1 MKKIIALLL
10 ALLMIFSLVACS
22 SSNNDG
28 DVDSPSSSEDVSPS
42 GENEGGKTASGDHSN
57 RDPFELV
64 YMCGSF
70 GNVWCKNIETA
81 MKSLQEEY
89 NFTLYSGSYEYDNN
103 KCITDV
109 ETYCDQGV
117 DGFVMN
123 VGEDIVN
130 RAFEVTSEYGIPW
143 LTESTCCRDENGILL
158 TSGVELNA
166 YSVGVDIGTWIVENY
181 KEHFG
186 IDSFEGKTVGYINPT
201 YSIVLSFQNRC
212 QGAYDQIMAAF
223 PDAEVFEPDLMVQ
236 NDISSSGAYN
246 EISPILAAHPE
257 IDYWLITCVID
268 DWGLGAARAAE
279 SMGIT
284 DKVLITSAGGEA
296 LILEWDNGYD
306 SDGTGC
312 WKMCSYYEAMD
323 YVEYLIPGMI
333 DILEGKCTMEE
344 LWPEFKEEGSDY
356 SAVQVGGTPCT
367 RENYQDLIKMR
378 Y

>member
-10 ALLMIFSLVACS
+10 ALLMVFSLVACS
-22 SSNNDG
+22 SKDD
-28 DVDSPSSSEDVSPS
+28 DVASPSPSGSVSPS
-42 GENEGGKTASGDHSN
+42 GENEGGNTASGDHSG

-81 MKSLQEEY
+81 MKSLEEEY
-89 NFTLYSGSYEYDNN
+89 NFVLYSGSYEYDNN
-103 KCITDV
+103 KCITDI
-109 ETYCDQGV
+109 ETYCDQEV

-130 RAFEVTSEYGIPW
+130 RAFEITSEYDIPW
-143 LTESTCCRDENGILL
+143 LTESTCCRDENGVLR

-186 IDSFEGKTVGYINPT
+186 IDSFEGKKVGFINPT

-212 QGAYDQIMAAF
+212 QGAYDQIVPAF
-223 PDAEVFEPDLMVQ
+223 PGIEVFEPDLMVQ
-236 NDISSSGAYN
+236 NDISASGAYN
-246 EISPILAAHPE
+246 EISPILASHPE
-257 IDYWLITCVID
+257 IDYWLITCIID

-279 SMGIT
+279 GMGIE
-284 DKVLITSAGGEA
+284 DKVLITSAGGES

-333 DILEGKCTMEE
+333 DVLEGTCAMED
-344 LWPEFKEEGSDY
+344 LWPEFEEEGSEY

-367 RENYQDLIKMR
+367 RDNYEGLIKMR